1 MPQVNTLKR
10 QSSKPD
16 APVTRRGLLRR
27 EALLKAAREVFLEKG
42 YAAASVE
49 DVVSRV
55 GGSKATL
62 YSYFGNKEG
71 LFDGMISELC
81 DDFHAQLAI
90 PREVEG
96 DIELTLLRFGK
107 RMLKQFLEPDR
118 VAMHRAI
125 FAEAFHF
132 PRLAERLYESG
143 PKRSAAIFA
152 EFLRQQN
159 AAGALNCADPELA
172 AINFIEMVKGSPQRR
187 AMLGLPAFKNE
198 RELEKSV
205 ANAVQIF
212 LHGCL
217 NVAPIKK

>member
-1 MPQVNTLKR
+1 MPQVNTQKR
-10 QSSKPD
+10 VVPKAE
-16 APVTRRGLLRR
+16 APSTRRGELRR

-42 YAAASVE
+42 YASASVE

-71 LFDGMISELC
+71 LFDDMISSLC
-81 DDFHAQLAI
+81 DDFRAQLAI

-107 RMLKQFLEPDR
+107 RMLKQFLQPER
-118 VAMHRAI
+118 IAMHRAI
-125 FAEAFHF
+125 FAEAFKF

-143 PKRSAAIFA
+143 PQRSASIFA
-152 EFLRQQN
+152 DFLRQQN
-159 AAGALNCADPELA
+159 AAGVLHCADPELA
-172 AINFIEMVKGSPQRR
+172 AVNFIEMVKGDPQRR
-187 AMLGLPAFKNE
+187 AMLGLPAFRSE

-212 LHGCL
+212 LRGCQS
-217 NVAPIKK
+217 AKPAK

>member
-1 MPQVNTLKR
+1 MPQVNTSKR
-10 QSSKPD
+10 AVPKAD
-16 APVTRRGLLRR
+16 APATSRGERRR

-42 YAAASVE
+42 YSAASVE

-71 LFDGMISELC
+71 LFDGMISALC
-81 DDFHAQLAI
+81 DEFRSKLAI

-96 DIELTLLRFGK
+96 DIELTLTRFGK

-118 VAMHRAI
+118 VCMYRAI
-125 FAEAFHF
+125 LAETVHF
-132 PRLAERLYESG
+132 PRLAQRLYESG
-143 PKRSAAIFA
+143 PQRGAQEFGDFLRRQHETGALHCPDPETAAICFS
-152 EFLRQQN
+152 
-159 AAGALNCADPELA
+159 
-172 AINFIEMVKGSPQRR
+172 EMIKASPQRR

-198 RELEKSV
+198 REMEKFV
-205 ANAVQIF
+205 ASAVQIF

-217 NVAPIKK
+217 PAVPKKK